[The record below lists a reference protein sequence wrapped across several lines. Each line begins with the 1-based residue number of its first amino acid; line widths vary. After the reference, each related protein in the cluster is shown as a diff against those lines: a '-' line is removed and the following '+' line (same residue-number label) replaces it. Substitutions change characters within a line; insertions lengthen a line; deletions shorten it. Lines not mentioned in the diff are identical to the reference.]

1 MNNLSCVHLTTKGKI
16 RPWVPRGISR
26 ERDHVQ
32 SQCLTQYFSFLIR
45 PLVDRP
51 ADQIRLLDESK
62 QEKPVIPMAEEVT
75 NHAH

>member
-26 ERDHVQ
+26 ARDHVQ
-32 SQCLTQYFSFLIR
+32 SQCLTQYFLIR

-51 ADQIRLLDESK
+51 VDQIRLLGGSK